1 MTQEVQLASIASAP
15 ENERPEKPAASPF
28 DRFKRVGTAMAVLV
42 ILVAIAEFFWN
53 ASNPTDRDF
62 ISFWGAA
69 QLALSG
75 DPAAAYDQARLHEV
89 QSAVVT
95 FVNGDGM
102 PFPYPPAFLLLVA
115 PFGLLP
121 FAVSLA
127 VWSAATFAVFF
138 VLIRRMFPQSGWLA
152 AAFPPVF
159 INAAI
164 GQNAFVT
171 AALFAGGMLFLQ
183 RRPFAA
189 GLLLGCLVIKPQLG
203 LLLPVALLAARQ
215 WRAIAGAA
223 TSSLGLLAVGAAVF
237 GVAATEAWLA
247 QMPLY
252 VNIGRDGLVGW
263 HKMASVYAA
272 LRQAGAG
279 LELAFGLHMLVAAA
293 AAMLVW
299 RVWRSDEDVTAKA
312 GILAAA
318 TLLAS
323 PYVFPYDAVL
333 LVVAFFWLAQRG
345 SPALP
350 LAILWCLPLLTIA
363 QIASVH
369 GPVNFTPLVPMGLL
383 ILGARQL
390 RASRQASGAPTNQ
403 PSWPTASTSS
413 PTANAEA

>member
-1 MTQEVQLASIASAP
+1 MTAESAIP
-15 ENERPEKPAASPF
+15 L
-28 DRFKRVGTAMAVLV
+28 DRFKRVGTAMAILV

-53 ASNPTDRDF
+53 AANPTDRDF

-69 QLALSG
+69 QLALAG
-75 DPAAAYDQARLHEV
+75 DPAAAYDQAMLHEV
-89 QSAVVT
+89 QLATVT
-95 FVNGDGM
+95 FVNGQGM
-102 PFPYPPAFLLLVA
+102 PFPYPPAFLLLVL

-121 FAVSLA
+121 FAVSLPL
-127 VWSAATFAVFF
+127 WSAATFAIYF
-138 VLIRRMFPQSGWLA
+138 VAVRRMFPQSGWLA

-164 GQNAFVT
+164 GQNAFLT
-171 AALFAGGMLFLQ
+171 AAIFIGGMLLLR

-203 LLLPVALLAARQ
+203 LLLPIALLAARQ

-223 TSSLGLLAVGAAVF
+223 LSSLGVLAFGAAVF
-237 GVAATEAWLA
+237 GPAATEAWLA

-279 LELAFGLHMLVAAA
+279 MELAFAGHLLVAAA
-293 AAMLVW
+293 AALFVW
-299 RVWRSDEDVTAKA
+299 RVWRSDAEPPAKA

-333 LVVAFFWLAQRG
+333 LVIAFFWLAQRG
-345 SPALP
+345 APALP
-350 LAILWCLPLLTIA
+350 LAILWCLPILTMA
-363 QIASVH
+363 QMASAQ
-369 GPVNFTPLVPMGLL
+369 GPVNVATLVPIGLL
-383 ILGARQL
+383 ILGALQL
-390 RASRQASGAPTNQ
+390 RASRQASGAATNQ

-413 PTANAEA
+413 PTANAEV

>member
-1 MTQEVQLASIASAP
+1 MASIPSTRESARS
-15 ENERPEKPAASPF
+15 ETPAASPF
-28 DRFKRVGTAMAVLV
+28 DRFKRVGTAMAILV

-69 QLALSG
+69 QLTLAG
-75 DPAAAYDQARLHEV
+75 DPAAAYDQAKLHAV

-95 FVNGDGM
+95 FVNGGGM

-121 FAVSLA
+121 FAASLA
-127 VWSAATFAVFF
+127 LWSATTFAVYF
-138 VLIRRMFPQSGWLA
+138 VVIRRMFPQSGWLA

-171 AALFAGGMLFLQ
+171 GAIFIGGMLLLK

-203 LLLPVALLAARQ
+203 LFLPLALLAARQ

-223 TSSLGLLAVGAAVF
+223 ISSLGLLAVGAVVF
-237 GVAATEAWLA
+237 GPAVTEAWLA

-279 LELAFGLHMLVAAA
+279 LELAFAVHLLVAVAAA
-293 AAMLVW
+293 LLVW
-299 RVWRSDEDVTAKA
+299 RVWRSEAEAPAKA
-312 GILAAA
+312 GMLAAA

-345 SPALP
+345 APALP
-350 LAILWCLPLLTIA
+350 LAVLWCLPLLTIA

-369 GPVNFTPLVPMGLL
+369 GPVNLSPVVPLGLL
-383 ILGARQL
+383 VLGAFHL
-390 RASRQASGAPTNQ
+390 RASRQGSGAAPNQ
-403 PSWPTASTSS
+403 PSWPTPSTSS

>member
-1 MTQEVQLASIASAP
+1 MEPVISTPSNARTF
-15 ENERPEKPAASPF
+15 ERF
-28 DRFKRVGTAMAVLV
+28 NRVGTAMAILV

-53 ASNPTDRDF
+53 AANPTDRDF
-62 ISFWGAA
+62 VSFWGAA
-69 QLALSG
+69 QLALAG
-75 DPAAAYDQARLHEV
+75 DPAAAYNQAKLHAV
-89 QSAVVT
+89 QTATVT

-102 PFPYPPAFLLLVA
+102 PFPYPPIFLLLVM
-115 PFGLLP
+115 PLGLLP
-121 FAVSLA
+121 FAISLA
-127 VWSAATFAVFF
+127 LWSAATFAIYF
-138 VLIRRMFPQSGWLA
+138 VLIRRMFPNSGWLA

-171 AALFAGGMLFLQ
+171 ASIFIGGMLLLQ

-203 LLLPVALLAARQ
+203 LLLPIAFLAARQ

-223 TSSLGLLAVGAAVF
+223 LSALGLLALGTVVF
-237 GVAATEAWLA
+237 GLAATEAWLA

-252 VNIGRDGLVGW
+252 VTIGRDGLVGW

-279 LELAFGLHMLVAAA
+279 LELAFAGHLLVAAA
-293 AAMLVW
+293 AALLVW
-299 RVWRSDEDVTAKA
+299 RVWRSDSDATAKA

-323 PYVFPYDAVL
+323 PYLFPYDAVL

-345 SPALP
+345 APALP
-350 LAILWCLPLLTIA
+350 MTILWCVPLLTIA
-363 QIASVH
+363 QMAS
-369 GPVNFTPLVPMGLL
+369 TQGLL
-383 ILGARQL
+383 NLSPAVPIGLLVLGALQM
-390 RASRQASGAPTNQ
+390 RASRQVSGAATNQ

>member
-1 MTQEVQLASIASAP
+1 MDSVISAP
-15 ENERPEKPAASPF
+15 ANARPADAARPF
-28 DRFKRVGTAMAVLV
+28 DRFKRVGTAMAILV
-42 ILVAIAEFFWN
+42 ILVAVAEFFWN
-53 ASNPTDRDF
+53 AANPTDRDF

-69 QLALSG
+69 QLALAG
-75 DPAAAYDQARLHEV
+75 DPTAAYDQAKLHAV

-95 FVNGDGM
+95 FVNGHGM

-127 VWSAATFAVFF
+127 LWSTATFALYF
-138 VLIRRMFPQSGWLA
+138 VTIRRMFPQSGWLA

-171 AALFAGGMLFLQ
+171 AAIFIGGMLLLQ

-203 LLLPVALLAARQ
+203 LFLPIALLAARQ
-215 WRAIAGAA
+215 WRAIAGVAI
-223 TSSLGLLAVGAAVF
+223 SSLGVLAAGAAAF
-237 GVAATEAWLA
+237 GLATTESWLA

-263 HKMASVYAA
+263 HKMGSVYAA

-279 LELAFGLHMLVAAA
+279 LELAFAVHLLVAAA
-293 AAMLVW
+293 AALLVW
-299 RVWRSDEDVTAKA
+299 RVWKSSAEAPARA

-345 SPALP
+345 APALP
-350 LAILWCLPLLTIA
+350 LATLWCLPLLTIA

-369 GPVNFTPLVPMGLL
+369 GPVNLSPVVPIGLL
-383 ILGARQL
+383 ILGALHL
-390 RASRQASGAPTNQ
+390 RHPRQASRAATNQ

>member
-1 MTQEVQLASIASAP
+1 VNSAILTP
-15 ENERPEKPAASPF
+15 SNECAF
-28 DRFKRVGTAMAVLV
+28 DRFKRVGTAMAILV

-53 ASNPTDRDF
+53 AANPTDRDF

-69 QLALSG
+69 QLALAG
-75 DPAAAYDQARLHEV
+75 DPAAAYDQAKLHAV
-89 QSAVVT
+89 QAAAVT

-102 PFPYPPAFLLLVA
+102 PFPYPPAFLALVT

-127 VWSAATFAVFF
+127 LWSAATFAIYFILV
-138 VLIRRMFPQSGWLA
+138 RRMFPHSGWLA
-152 AAFPPVF
+152 ASFPPVF

-171 AALFAGGMLFLQ
+171 AAVFIGGMLLLK
-183 RRPFAA
+183 RRPLAA

-223 TSSLGLLAVGAAVF
+223 VSSLGVLAVGAAVF
-237 GVAATEAWLA
+237 GMTATEAWLA

-252 VNIGRDGLVGW
+252 VTIGRDGLVGW

-279 LELAFGLHMLVAAA
+279 LELAFAGHLLVAAA
-293 AAMLVW
+293 ASLLVW
-299 RVWRSDEDVTAKA
+299 RVWRSDSDATAKA

-345 SPALP
+345 APALP
-350 LAILWCLPLLTIA
+350 ITILWCLPLLTIA
-363 QIASVH
+363 QMASTQ
-369 GPVNFTPLVPMGLL
+369 GPLNLSPAVPIGLL
-383 ILGARQL
+383 VLGALQM
-390 RASRQASGAPTNQ
+390 RASRQASGAATNH

-413 PTANAEA
+413 PTANAEV

>member
-1 MTQEVQLASIASAP
+1 MQVASIVSTPGNARPDAP
-15 ENERPEKPAASPF
+15 ASPF
-28 DRFKRVGTAMAVLV
+28 DRFRLVGSAMA
-42 ILVAIAEFFWN
+42 ILVVLLTIVEFLWN
-53 ASNPTDRDF
+53 AAKPTDRDF

-69 QLALSG
+69 QLALAG

-89 QSAVVT
+89 QAAVVT

-102 PFPYPPAFLLLVA
+102 PFPYAPAFLALVT

-121 FAVSLA
+121 FSTSLA
-127 VWSAATFAVFF
+127 VWSAATFAIY
-138 VLIRRMFPQSGWLA
+138 LITVRRIFPQSGWLA

-171 AALFAGGMLFLQ
+171 AAIFIGGMLLLQ

-203 LLLPVALLAARQ
+203 LLLPIALLAARQ
-215 WRAIAGAA
+215 RRAIAGAA
-223 TSSLGLLAVGAAVF
+223 VSSLGVLAVGAAVF
-237 GVAATEAWLA
+237 GAAATEAWLA

-279 LELAFGLHMLVAAA
+279 LELAFVLHLLVAAA
-293 AAMLVW
+293 AALFVW
-299 RVWRSDEDVTAKA
+299 RVWRSDAEAPAKA

-333 LVVAFFWLAQRG
+333 LVVAFFWLAKRG
-345 SPALP
+345 APAMP
-350 LAILWCLPLLTIA
+350 LTILWCLPILTIA

-369 GPVNFTPLVPMGLL
+369 GPVNLQPIVPIGLL
-383 ILGARQL
+383 ILGALHL
-390 RASRQASGAPTNQ
+390 RTSRQASGAATNQ
-403 PSWPTASTSS
+403 PPWPTAPTSS
-413 PTANAEA
+413 PTASAEA

>member
-1 MTQEVQLASIASAP
+1 MISAVSTQASA
-15 ENERPEKPAASPF
+15 F
-28 DRFKRVGTAMAVLV
+28 DRFRRVGTAMA
-42 ILVAIAEFFWN
+42 ILVVLLAIVEFFWN
-53 ASNPTDRDF
+53 AANPTDRDF

-69 QLALSG
+69 QLALAG
-75 DPAAAYDQARLHEV
+75 DPAAAYDQAMLHEV
-89 QSAVVT
+89 QLATVT
-95 FVNGDGM
+95 FVNGQGM
-102 PFPYPPAFLLLVA
+102 PFPYPPAFLLLVM

-121 FAVSLA
+121 FTVSLPL
-127 VWSAATFAVFF
+127 WSAATFTIYFVAV
-138 VLIRRMFPQSGWLA
+138 RRMFPQSGWLA

-171 AALFAGGMLFLQ
+171 ASIFIGGMLLLQ

-203 LLLPVALLAARQ
+203 LLLPIAFLAARQ

-223 TSSLGLLAVGAAVF
+223 LSALGLLALGSVVF
-237 GVAATEAWLA
+237 GLAATEAWLA

-252 VNIGRDGLVGW
+252 VTIGRDGLVGW

-272 LRQAGAG
+272 MRQAGAG
-279 LELAFGLHMLVAAA
+279 LELAFAIHLLVAAA
-293 AAMLVW
+293 AAFLVW
-299 RVWRSDEDVTAKA
+299 RVWRSDAETSAKA
-312 GILAAA
+312 AILAAA

-345 SPALP
+345 APALP
-350 LAILWCLPLLTIA
+350 MTILWCVPLLTIA
-363 QIASVH
+363 QMAS
-369 GPVNFTPLVPMGLL
+369 TQGLL
-383 ILGARQL
+383 NLSPAVPIGLLVIGALQM
-390 RASRQASGAPTNQ
+390 RASRQASGAATNQ

-413 PTANAEA
+413 PTVSAEV

>member
-1 MTQEVQLASIASAP
+1 MPQGVKVGSIASMTA
-15 ENERPEKPAASPF
+15 ESVSSL
-28 DRFKRVGTAMAVLV
+28 DRFKRVGTAMAILV
-42 ILVAIAEFFWN
+42 ILVAIAEIFWN
-53 ASNPTDRDF
+53 AANPTDRDF

-69 QLALSG
+69 QLALAG

-102 PFPYPPAFLLLVA
+102 PFPYTPAFLLLVM

-121 FAVSLA
+121 FAVSLPL
-127 VWSAATFAVFF
+127 WSVATFTAYFVAV
-138 VLIRRMFPQSGWLA
+138 RRMFPQSGWLA

-171 AALFAGGMLFLQ
+171 AAIFIGGMLLLQ

-203 LLLPVALLAARQ
+203 LLLPIALLAARQ

-223 TSSLGLLAVGAAVF
+223 VSSLGVLALGALVF
-237 GVAATEAWLA
+237 GAAATEAWLA

-272 LRQAGAG
+272 LRQAGSG
-279 LELAFGLHMLVAAA
+279 LELAFAGHLLVAAA
-293 AAMLVW
+293 AALLVW
-299 RVWRSDEDVTAKA
+299 RVWRSDAEAPTKA

-333 LVVAFFWLAQRG
+333 LVIAFFWLAQRG
-345 SPALP
+345 APALP
-350 LAILWCLPLLTIA
+350 LAILWCLPILTITQMAFA
-363 QIASVH
+363 Q
-369 GPVNFTPLVPMGLL
+369 GPVNVTPLVPIGLL
-383 ILGARQL
+383 VLGALQL
-390 RASRQASGAPTNQ
+390 RASRQASGAATNQ

-413 PTANAEA
+413 PTANAEV

>member
-1 MTQEVQLASIASAP
+1 MASVVSTP
-15 ENERPEKPAASPF
+15 ESERPDAPAASPF
-28 DRFKRVGTAMAVLV
+28 DRLKRVGTAMAILV
-42 ILVAIAEFFWN
+42 ILVSIAEFFWN
-53 ASNPTDRDF
+53 AANPTDRDF

-69 QLALSG
+69 QLALAG

-89 QSAVVT
+89 QSAAVT
-95 FVNGDGM
+95 FVNGGGM
-102 PFPYPPAFLLLVA
+102 PFPYPPAFLLLVT

-127 VWSAATFAVFF
+127 IWSAATFAAYF
-138 VLIRRMFPQSGWLA
+138 VLVRRMFPQSGLLA

-171 AALFAGGMLFLQ
+171 AAIFIGGMLLLQ

-189 GLLLGCLVIKPQLG
+189 GLLLGCLIIKPQLG
-203 LLLPVALLAARQ
+203 LLLPIALLAAWQ

-223 TSSLGLLAVGAAVF
+223 LSSLGLLAIGAAVL
-237 GVAATEAWLA
+237 GLAATEAWLA

-272 LRQAGAG
+272 VRQAGAG
-279 LELAFGLHMLVAAA
+279 LELAFAVHLVVAAA
-293 AAMLVW
+293 SALLVW
-299 RVWRSDEDVTAKA
+299 RVWRSDAEAPAKA
-312 GILAAA
+312 GVLAAA

-333 LVVAFFWLAQRG
+333 LVVAFFWLALRG
-345 SPALP
+345 APALP
-350 LAILWCLPLLTIA
+350 LAMLWCLPLLTIA
-363 QIASVH
+363 QIAYVH
-369 GPVNFTPLVPMGLL
+369 GPVNVSPLVPIGLL
-383 ILGARQL
+383 ILSALHL
-390 RASRQASGAPTNQ
+390 RASRQASAAATNQ
-403 PSWPTASTSS
+403 PPWPTASTSS
-413 PTANAEA
+413 PTANAEV

>member
-1 MTQEVQLASIASAP
+1 MESVASTPAKVVPGDRASAP
-15 ENERPEKPAASPF
+15 FE
-28 DRFKRVGTAMAVLV
+28 RFKRVGTAMAILV

-53 ASNPTDRDF
+53 AANPTDRDF

-69 QLALSG
+69 QLALAG
-75 DPAAAYDQARLHEV
+75 DPAAAYDQPRLHEL
-89 QSAVVT
+89 QSAAVT

-102 PFPYPPAFLLLVA
+102 PFPYPPIFLLLVM

-127 VWSAATFAVFF
+127 LWSAATFTIYF
-138 VLIRRMFPQSGWLA
+138 VAIRRMFPKSGWLA

-171 AALFAGGMLFLQ
+171 AAIFIGGMLLLQ
-183 RRPFAA
+183 RAPFAA

-223 TSSLGLLAVGAAVF
+223 LSSLGVLALGALVF
-237 GVAATEAWLA
+237 GAAATEAWLA

-263 HKMASVYAA
+263 HKMASVYSA
-272 LRQAGAG
+272 LRQAGVG
-279 LELAFGLHMLVAAA
+279 LELAFAGHLLVAAA
-293 AAMLVW
+293 AALLVW
-299 RVWRSDEDVTAKA
+299 WVWRCDAEAPAKA

-333 LVVAFFWLAQRG
+333 LVIAFFWLAQRG
-345 SPALP
+345 APALP
-350 LAILWCLPLLTIA
+350 LAILWCLPILTITQMASA
-363 QIASVH
+363 Q
-369 GPVNFTPLVPMGLL
+369 GPVNVTPLVPIGLL
-383 ILGARQL
+383 VLGALQL
-390 RASRQASGAPTNQ
+390 RASRQASGAATNQ
-403 PSWPTASTSS
+403 PPWPTASTSS
-413 PTANAEA
+413 PTANAEV

>member
-1 MTQEVQLASIASAP
+1 M
-15 ENERPEKPAASPF
+15 
-28 DRFKRVGTAMAVLV
+28 AMLV

-53 ASNPTDRDF
+53 ASTPTDRDF

-69 QLALSG
+69 QLALAG

-89 QSAVVT
+89 QSAVVI
-95 FVNGDGM
+95 FVNGNGM

-127 VWSAATFAVFF
+127 LWSATTFAVYF
-138 VLIRRMFPQSGWLA
+138 VVIRRMFPQSGWLA

-164 GQNAFVT
+164 GQNAFIT
-171 AALFAGGMLFLQ
+171 ASIFIGGMLLLQ

-203 LLLPVALLAARQ
+203 LLLPIALLAARQ

-223 TSSLGLLAVGAAVF
+223 VSSLGLLAIGAAVF
-237 GVAATEAWLA
+237 GIAATEAWLA

-279 LELAFGLHMLVAAA
+279 LQLAFALHLLIAAA
-293 AAMLVW
+293 AALLVW
-299 RVWRSDEDVTAKA
+299 RAWKSDAEAPAKA
-312 GILAAA
+312 GMLAAA

-345 SPALP
+345 APALP

-369 GPVNFTPLVPMGLL
+369 GPVNLSPVVPLGLL
-383 ILGARQL
+383 VLGALHL
-390 RASRQASGAPTNQ
+390 RASRQASSAAPNQ

>member
-1 MTQEVQLASIASAP
+1 MNSAIST
-15 ENERPEKPAASPF
+15 PANARTIPF
-28 DRFKRVGTAMAVLV
+28 DRFKRVGTAMAILV
-42 ILVAIAEFFWN
+42 ILVSITEFFWN
-53 ASNPTDRDF
+53 AANPTDRDF

-69 QLALSG
+69 QLALAG

-89 QSAVVT
+89 QSAVAT
-95 FVNGDGM
+95 FVNGNGM
-102 PFPYPPAFLLLVA
+102 PFPYPPAFLLLVT

-127 VWSAATFAVFF
+127 LWSAATFAVYF
-138 VLIRRMFPQSGWLA
+138 VLVRRMFPQSGWLA

-171 AALFAGGMLFLQ
+171 AAIFIGGMLLLE

-203 LLLPVALLAARQ
+203 LLLPIALLAARQ

-223 TSSLGLLAVGAAVF
+223 ISSLGLLAVGAAVF
-237 GVAATEAWLA
+237 GAAATEAWLA

-279 LELAFGLHMLVAAA
+279 LELAFAGHLLVAAVA
-293 AAMLVW
+293 AILVW
-299 RVWRSDEDVTAKA
+299 RVWRSNAEAPAKA

-333 LVVAFFWLAQRG
+333 LVVTFFWLAQRG
-345 SPALP
+345 APALP
-350 LAILWCLPLLTIA
+350 LAILWCLPILTIA
-363 QIASVH
+363 QSASVH
-369 GPVNFTPLVPMGLL
+369 GPVNLSPAVPIGLL
-383 ILGARQL
+383 ILGALHL
-390 RASRQASGAPTNQ
+390 RASRQASSAAPNQ
-403 PSWPTASTSS
+403 PSWPTAPTSS

>member
-1 MTQEVQLASIASAP
+1 VASIPSTRESA
-15 ENERPEKPAASPF
+15 RPDSPAAHPF
-28 DRFKRVGTAMAVLV
+28 DRFKRVGTAMAILV

-53 ASNPTDRDF
+53 AANPTDRDF

-69 QLALSG
+69 QLALTG
-75 DPAAAYDQARLHEV
+75 DPAAAYDQAKLHAV
-89 QSAVVT
+89 QSAEVT

-102 PFPYPPAFLLLVA
+102 PFPYPPAFLLLIA

-121 FAVSLA
+121 FAASLA
-127 VWSAATFAVFF
+127 LWSAATFAVYF
-138 VLIRRMFPQSGWLA
+138 VVVRRMFPQSGWLA
-152 AAFPPVF
+152 AAFPPIF

-171 AALFAGGMLFLQ
+171 AAIFIGGMLLLQ

-203 LLLPVALLAARQ
+203 PFLPIALLAARQ

-223 TSSLGLLAVGAAVF
+223 ISSVGLLAVGAVVF
-237 GVAATEAWLA
+237 GLAVTEAWLA

-263 HKMASVYAA
+263 HKMASAYAA
-272 LRQAGAG
+272 MRQAGAG
-279 LELAFGLHMLVAAA
+279 LELAFAVHLLIAATA
-293 AAMLVW
+293 ALLVW
-299 RVWRSDEDVTAKA
+299 RVWRSEAEAPAKA
-312 GILAAA
+312 GMLAAA

-345 SPALP
+345 AAALP
-350 LAILWCLPLLTIA
+350 LAILWCLPILTIA
-363 QIASVH
+363 QIASAQ
-369 GPVNFTPLVPMGLL
+369 GPVNLSPAVPIGLL
-383 ILGARQL
+383 ILGALQL
-390 RASRQASGAPTNQ
+390 RASRQASGPATNQ
-403 PSWPTASTSS
+403 PSWPTAPTSS

>member
-1 MTQEVQLASIASAP
+1 MEPVISTPSNARTF
-15 ENERPEKPAASPF
+15 ERF
-28 DRFKRVGTAMAVLV
+28 NRVGTAMAILV

-53 ASNPTDRDF
+53 AANPTDRDF
-62 ISFWGAA
+62 VSFWGAA
-69 QLALSG
+69 QLALAG
-75 DPAAAYDQARLHEV
+75 DPAAAYNQAKLHAV
-89 QSAVVT
+89 QTATVT

-102 PFPYPPAFLLLVA
+102 PFPYPPIFLLLVM
-115 PFGLLP
+115 PLGLLP
-121 FAVSLA
+121 FAISLA
-127 VWSAATFAVFF
+127 LWSAATFAIYF
-138 VLIRRMFPQSGWLA
+138 VLVRRMFPNSGWLA

-171 AALFAGGMLFLQ
+171 ASIFIGGMLLLQ

-203 LLLPVALLAARQ
+203 LLLPIAFLAARQ

-223 TSSLGLLAVGAAVF
+223 LSALGLLALGAVVF
-237 GVAATEAWLA
+237 GLAATEAWLA

-252 VNIGRDGLVGW
+252 VTIGRDGLVGW

-279 LELAFGLHMLVAAA
+279 LELAFAGHLLVAAA
-293 AAMLVW
+293 AALLVW
-299 RVWRSDEDVTAKA
+299 RVWRSDSDATAKA

-345 SPALP
+345 APALP
-350 LAILWCLPLLTIA
+350 MTILWCVPLLTIA
-363 QIASVH
+363 QMAS
-369 GPVNFTPLVPMGLL
+369 TQGLL
-383 ILGARQL
+383 NLSPAVPIGLLVLGALQM
-390 RASRQASGAPTNQ
+390 RASRQVSGAATNQ

>member
-1 MTQEVQLASIASAP
+1 MASIASTL
-15 ENERPEKPAASPF
+15 ESERPDPPAASPF
-28 DRFKRVGTAMAVLV
+28 DRFKRVGTAMAILV
-42 ILVAIAEFFWN
+42 ILVVIAEFFWN

-69 QLALSG
+69 QFALAS
-75 DPAAAYDQARLHEV
+75 DPAAAYDQARLHEL

-102 PFPYPPAFLLLVA
+102 PFPYPPAFLLLVT

-127 VWSAATFAVFF
+127 MWSAATFAVYF
-138 VLIRRMFPQSGWLA
+138 VLMRRLFPQSGWLA

-171 AALFAGGMLFLQ
+171 AAIFIGGMLLLQ

-203 LLLPVALLAARQ
+203 LLLPIAFLAARQ

-223 TSSLGLLAVGAAVF
+223 VSSLGLLVIGAVAFGA
-237 GVAATEAWLA
+237 AATEAWLA

-252 VNIGRDGLVGW
+252 VTIGRDGLVGW

-272 LRQAGAG
+272 VRQAGAG
-279 LELAFGLHMLVAAA
+279 LELAFAVHLLVAAA
-293 AAMLVW
+293 AALLVW
-299 RVWRSDEDVTAKA
+299 RVWRSDAEAPAKA

-323 PYVFPYDAVL
+323 PYVFPYDAVF

-345 SPALP
+345 APALA
-350 LAILWCLPLLTIA
+350 LAVLWCLPLLIIA
-363 QIASVH
+363 QMASAQ
-369 GPVNFTPLVPMGLL
+369 GPVNLSPALPIGLL
-383 ILGARQL
+383 ILGALQL
-390 RASRQASGAPTNQ
+390 RASRQASGAATNQ
-403 PSWPTASTSS
+403 LSWPTASTSS

>member
-1 MTQEVQLASIASAP
+1 MRESACP
-15 ENERPEKPAASPF
+15 DSPAAFSF
-28 DRFKRVGTAMAVLV
+28 DRFKRVGTAMAILV

-53 ASNPTDRDF
+53 AANPTDRDF

-69 QLALSG
+69 QLALAG
-75 DPAAAYDQARLHEV
+75 DPAAAYDQAKLHAV

-127 VWSAATFAVFF
+127 LWSAATFAVYFI
-138 VLIRRMFPQSGWLA
+138 VVRRMFPQSGWLA

-171 AALFAGGMLFLQ
+171 AAIFIGGMLLLQ

-203 LLLPVALLAARQ
+203 LLLPIALLAARQ

-223 TSSLGLLAVGAAVF
+223 VSSLGLLVIGAAAF
-237 GVAATEAWLA
+237 GLAVTEAWLA

-272 LRQAGAG
+272 MRQAGAG
-279 LELAFGLHMLVAAA
+279 LEFAFAVHLLIAAA
-293 AAMLVW
+293 AALLVW
-299 RVWRSDEDVTAKA
+299 RVWKSDAEAPAKA

-345 SPALP
+345 APALP

-369 GPVNFTPLVPMGLL
+369 GPVNLSPVVPIGLVV
-383 ILGARQL
+383 LGALQF
-390 RASRQASGAPTNQ
+390 RASRQASGAATNQ

>member
-1 MTQEVQLASIASAP
+1 MESVISTPLNARTFE
-15 ENERPEKPAASPF
+15 
-28 DRFKRVGTAMAVLV
+28 RFKRVGTAMAILV

-53 ASNPTDRDF
+53 AVYPTDRDF
-62 ISFWGAA
+62 VSFWGAA
-69 QLALSG
+69 QLALAG
-75 DPAAAYDQARLHEV
+75 DPAAAYSQSKLHTV
-89 QSAVVT
+89 QTAAVT

-102 PFPYPPAFLLLVA
+102 PFPYPPIFLLLVT

-121 FAVSLA
+121 FAISLA
-127 VWSAATFAVFF
+127 LWSAATFAVYL
-138 VLIRRMFPQSGWLA
+138 VLIRRMFPNSGWLA

-171 AALFAGGMLFLQ
+171 ASIFIGGMLLLQ

-189 GLLLGCLVIKPQLG
+189 GLLLGCLIIKPQLG
-203 LLLPVALLAARQ
+203 LLLPIALLAARE

-223 TSSLGLLAVGAAVF
+223 LSSLGLLALGAVVF
-237 GVAATEAWLA
+237 GLAATEAWLA
-247 QMPLY
+247 QLPLY
-252 VNIGRDGLVGW
+252 VNIVRDGLVGW

-272 LRQAGAG
+272 LRQAGTG
-279 LELAFGLHMLVAAA
+279 LELAFAGHLLVASAA
-293 AAMLVW
+293 ALLVW
-299 RVWRSDEDVTAKA
+299 RVCRSNADATAKA

-345 SPALP
+345 APAL
-350 LAILWCLPLLTIA
+350 AMTILWCLPILTIA
-363 QIASVH
+363 QIASAH
-369 GPVNFTPLVPMGLL
+369 GPVNLSPAVPIGLL
-383 ILGARQL
+383 ILGALGL
-390 RASRQASGAPTNQ
+390 RASRQVSGPATNQ

>member
-1 MTQEVQLASIASAP
+1 
-15 ENERPEKPAASPF
+15 
-28 DRFKRVGTAMAVLV
+28 MAILV
-42 ILVAIAEFFWN
+42 ILVSIAEFFWN
-53 ASNPTDRDF
+53 AANPTDRDF

-69 QLALSG
+69 QLALAG
-75 DPAAAYDQARLHEV
+75 DPAAAYDQAKLHAV

-121 FAVSLA
+121 FAVSMAL
-127 VWSAATFAVFF
+127 WSAATFALYF
-138 VLIRRMFPQSGWLA
+138 VTIRRMFPQSGWLA

-171 AALFAGGMLFLQ
+171 AAIFIGGMLLLQ

-189 GLLLGCLVIKPQLG
+189 GVLLGCLVIKPQLG
-203 LLLPVALLAARQ
+203 LFLPIALLAARQ

-223 TSSLGLLAVGAAVF
+223 ASSLGLLAVGVAVF
-237 GVAATEAWLA
+237 GLAVTEAWLA

-263 HKMASVYAA
+263 HKMGSVYAA
-272 LRQAGAG
+272 LRQAGTG
-279 LELAFGLHMLVAAA
+279 LELAFAVHLLVAAA
-293 AAMLVW
+293 AALLVW
-299 RVWRSDEDVTAKA
+299 RVWKSSAEAPARD

-345 SPALP
+345 APALP
-350 LAILWCLPLLTIA
+350 LAILCCLPLLTIA

-369 GPVNFTPLVPMGLL
+369 GPVNLSPMVPLGLL
-383 ILGARQL
+383 ILGAFQL
-390 RASRQASGAPTNQ
+390 RSSRQASGAATNQ
-403 PSWPTASTSS
+403 PRWPTASTSS

>member
-1 MTQEVQLASIASAP
+1 
-15 ENERPEKPAASPF
+15 
-28 DRFKRVGTAMAVLV
+28 MAVLV

-171 AALFAGGMLFLQ
+171 AALFVGGMLLLQ

-203 LLLPVALLAARQ
+203 LLLPVAFSPRGSGEPLRRGNLLPRPSG
-215 WRAIAGAA
+215 RGGRR
-223 TSSLGLLAVGAAVF
+223 LRRRCN
-237 GVAATEAWLA
+237 EAWLA

-279 LELAFGLHMLVAAA
+279 LELAFGSTCWSLPRAAI
-293 AAMLVW
+293 LVW
-299 RVWRSDEDVTAKA
+299 RVWRSDADVTAKA

-333 LVVAFFWLAQRG
+333 LVVA
-345 SPALP
+345 S
-350 LAILWCLPLLTIA
+350 
-363 QIASVH
+363 S
-369 GPVNFTPLVPMGLL
+369 GLRNADPRL
-383 ILGARQL
+383 CRWRSCGACH
-390 RASRQASGAPTNQ
+390 S
-403 PSWPTASTSS
+403 
-413 PTANAEA
+413 

>member
-1 MTQEVQLASIASAP
+1 VEPVISTPSNARTF
-15 ENERPEKPAASPF
+15 ERF
-28 DRFKRVGTAMAVLV
+28 NRVGTAMAILV

-53 ASNPTDRDF
+53 AANPTDRDF
-62 ISFWGAA
+62 VSFWGAA
-69 QLALSG
+69 QLALAG
-75 DPAAAYDQARLHEV
+75 DPAAAYNQAKLHAV
-89 QSAVVT
+89 QTATVT

-102 PFPYPPAFLLLVA
+102 PFPYPPIFLLLVM
-115 PFGLLP
+115 PLGLLP
-121 FAVSLA
+121 FAISLA
-127 VWSAATFAVFF
+127 LWSAATFAIYF
-138 VLIRRMFPQSGWLA
+138 VLIRRMFPNSGWLA

-171 AALFAGGMLFLQ
+171 ASIFIGGMLLLQ

-203 LLLPVALLAARQ
+203 LLLPIAFLAARQ

-223 TSSLGLLAVGAAVF
+223 LSALGLLALGTVVF
-237 GVAATEAWLA
+237 GLAATEAWLA

-252 VNIGRDGLVGW
+252 VTIGRDGLVGW

-279 LELAFGLHMLVAAA
+279 LELAFAGHLLVAAA
-293 AAMLVW
+293 AALLVW
-299 RVWRSDEDVTAKA
+299 RVWRSDSDATAKA

-345 SPALP
+345 APALP
-350 LAILWCLPLLTIA
+350 MTILWCVPLLTIA
-363 QIASVH
+363 QMAS
-369 GPVNFTPLVPMGLL
+369 TQGLL
-383 ILGARQL
+383 NLSPAVPIGLLVLGALQM
-390 RASRQASGAPTNQ
+390 RASRQVSGAATNQ